1 MLKPRL
7 IPSLLIRDKD
17 LIKTVQFQKPK
28 YIGDPLNAVRIFN
41 EKEVDEI
48 TIFDIGATFENKEP
62 NFKLIERL
70 SQECQMPMCYGGGI
84 KTISQ
89 IKQIISLGVEKISIS
104 SAALFNP
111 ELIQE
116 AVDCVG
122 SQSVVVTLDISKSRF
137 FNKETI
143 FTHNGK
149 KAFPKD
155 LFSFLNQIEN
165 HGAGEIIIN
174 NINKE
179 GLMQGYDLEL
189 VKKISKRTNIPLTFL
204 GGAGSLEDIRSIWNI
219 DSTIGAA
226 AGSIFVFKGKFNA
239 VLINYPSR
247 DEKKDLYFKS

>member
-7 IPSLLIRDKD
+7 IPSLLIKNKD
-17 LIKTVQFQKPK
+17 LIKTVRFQKPK

-48 TIFDIGATFENKEP
+48 TIFDIGATTENKEP

-70 SQECQMPMCYGGGI
+70 SQECQMPLCYGGGI

-104 SAALFNP
+104 SAALNNP

-116 AVDCVG
+116 AVECVG
-122 SQSVVVTLDISKSRF
+122 SQSVVVTLDILKSRF
-137 FNKETI
+137 FNKEKI

-149 KAFPKD
+149 KDSQKD
-155 LFSFLNQIEN
+155 LFSFLSQIESY
-165 HGAGEIIIN
+165 GAGEIIIN
-174 NINKE
+174 DIDNE
-179 GLMQGYDLEL
+179 GLMKGYDLEL
-189 VKKISKRTNIPLTFL
+189 VKNISKRTNIPLTFL
-204 GGAGSLEDIRSIWNI
+204 GGAGSLEDIRSIWKI